1 MALDLKRIQEHIIIS
16 LGGGKV
22 GIEVDFVHINE
33 SIRCAIEI
41 LNVFLGWNEQY
52 DAVVIPQDREQ
63 TQRKEFGSCD
73 EGHFTA
79 KLGGNETTSQSAI
92 CGTLQLP
99 DNVLYVSEVYYTN
112 QIWSGFGMEQFSFM
126 GNVGL
131 FRANVNPVQFY
142 IWLQRINDL
151 NKLYSVDP
159 KWELL
164 QGNVLRL
171 DPNPGPGAMVIYKY
185 TPRYDVDVN
194 INNADEVKNKM
205 GINIPSTELYFQLW
219 IQRYALA
226 HVKEIL
232 GRIRRRFSAYP
243 SGEETVELDGEIL
256 LAESAVEK
264 EKLMAELGD
273 MSAPAKIFLL

>member
-1 MALDLKRIQEHIIIS
+1 MSLDLKRIHEYIIIS

-33 SIRCAIEI
+33 SVRCAIEV

-52 DAVVIPQDREQ
+52 DAVVVPNDTEQ
-63 TQRKEFGSCD
+63 EQRKEFGSC
-73 EGHFTA
+73 ETGHFTT
-79 KLGGNETTSQSAI
+79 KIKGNETTTKSAV
-92 CGTLQLP
+92 CGTIQLP
-99 DNVLYVSEVYYTN
+99 ENVLYVSEVYYTN
-112 QIWSGFGMEQFSFM
+112 QMFPYGMAEFDFLPNIGM
-126 GNVGL
+126 Y
-131 FRANVNPVQFY
+131 RANVQPVQFY

-151 NKLYSVDP
+151 NKLYSTDP
-159 KWELL
+159 KWEML

-171 DPNPGPGAMVIYKY
+171 DPYPGPGRLIIYKY

-194 INNADEVKNKM
+194 ISNFDEVKNKM
-205 GINIPSTELYFQLW
+205 GLNIPSTELYFQVW

-256 LAESAVEK
+256 LAESATEK
-264 EKLMAELGD
+264 EKLMAELAD